1 MAKEF
6 AHEISYRGEDLI
18 KKLAACK
25 ITICG
30 AGTVGS
36 NLVDTLCRQGAKNI
50 RIIDMDRVET
60 HNINTQ
66 IYGLS
71 DVGATKVNAIK
82 GRMFRD
88 VGVEIETFGKELTA
102 KNAKKFLKDSHI
114 IIDAFDNNA
123 GRQAVR
129 DSCSKLGLP
138 LLHCGMIDGYGEVV
152 WDKFYTVPQDQTE
165 GDVCDY
171 PLARNL
177 VTLIVTI
184 TAEEV
189 VDFCI
194 SDNPRKGC
202 WSVTLKDLKICP
214 YR

>member
-1 MAKEF
+1 MAKTF
-6 AHEISYRGEDLI
+6 AHESAYRGKDLI
-18 KKLAACK
+18 ENLAKCK

-36 NLVDTLCRQGAKNI
+36 NLTDTLCRQGVTDI

-66 IYGLS
+66 IFGLG

-82 GRMFRD
+82 ARMFRD

-102 KNAKKFLKDSHI
+102 QNAKKFLKNSTLV
-114 IIDAFDNNA
+114 IDAFDNNV

-129 DSCSKLGLP
+129 DSCEKLGIP
-138 LLHCGMIDGYGEVV
+138 LLHAGMYEDYGEIV
-152 WDKFYTVPQDQTE
+152 WDEFYTVPQNQTE

-171 PLARNL
+171 PLARNIAIL
-177 VTLIVTI
+177 VVTVA
-184 TAEEV
+184 AEEV
-189 VDFCI
+189 VNFCT
-194 SDNPRKGC
+194 SKNPRKGC
-202 WSVTLKDLKICP
+202 WSITLKDLAVRP